1 MVQGDVLPGTAESA
15 ISGRRMTV
23 QRTKVGVIGSELH
36 LAYLGQKTPEQ
47 ALADAETAADA
58 VLQSGG

>member
-1 MVQGDVLPGTAESA
+1 M
-15 ISGRRMTV
+15 